1 MEKVIKHKSDL
12 FNQEITFTVSEDLN
26 RLKGKNLA
34 PKSLAGANEL
44 LRKLKGPL
52 PEGLSQFG
60 PAQPLKA

>member
-1 MEKVIKHKSDL
+1 MKKVIKHTSGL
-12 FNQEITFTVSEDLN
+12 FSQKITYTVSEDLN

-34 PKSLAGANEL
+34 PKSLARANEL

-60 PAQPLKA
+60 PTQPPKA